1 MRDLIRTAREHIR
14 FVILR
19 QQHLAGAAH
28 RRALRRRSGLP
39 DHVQSSPLDVH
50 EPGRDGIAGEQGQTR
65 SGQVQV
71 VLNRY
76 RNDTSW
82 DLPTIEAYM
91 DIPVFGLIP
100 ASQKDALT
108 EADNTGRPFVA
119 AHMGRNDADDERV
132 LKAFINLAG
141 AVCEPV
147 RTLAAERERKQRGL
161 LGRIGKKP

>member
-1 MRDLIRTAREHIR
+1 MFMNRDVMGSL
-14 FVILR
+14 VSK
-19 QQHLAGAAH
+19 GK
-28 RRALRRRSGLP
+28 
-39 DHVQSSPLDVH
+39 LD
-50 EPGRDGIAGEQGQTR
+50 PAKFKL
-65 SGQVQV
+65 

-91 DIPVFGLIP
+91 GLPVFGLIP

-132 LKAFINLAG
+132 LKAFISLAG